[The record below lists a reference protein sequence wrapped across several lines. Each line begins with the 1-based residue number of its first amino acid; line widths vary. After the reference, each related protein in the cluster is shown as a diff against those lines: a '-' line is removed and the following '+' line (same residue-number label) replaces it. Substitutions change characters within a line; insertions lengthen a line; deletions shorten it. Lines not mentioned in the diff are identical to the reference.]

1 MPCASIVPPRHCDIR
16 TTQFITITILEGL
29 LKMKQAENEVKYA
42 IARAF
47 LAKLLGQGRIS
58 QDEFNAAERHAA
70 KRLNAKLVVLYS
82 C

>member
-1 MPCASIVPPRHCDIR
+1 
-16 TTQFITITILEGL
+16 
-29 LKMKQAENEVKYA
+29 MKQAENEVKYA

-58 QDEFNAAERHAA
+58 QDEFNTAERHAA